1 MTDQISRA
9 FPRRRDTKMDVEV
22 ISFVAYVTQPPWSP
36 PDRRAIAFIRAAK
49 GQPASPDNSRLHAV
63 VNQHAFGWFGK
74 MAAVVLEMKRLDPP
88 ITLIPM
94 PNSDC
99 YIGSGEGPRTTA
111 LASAITKHLRNATVV
126 DAMRWRACQTPA
138 HEGGARDPEALYR
151 ALVLLLPIP
160 EKGTLIIVD
169 DVLTTGAHALAA
181 AAKVSTE
188 RNPCRLAIC
197 LGRTVWQQHDRSFFI
212 FRTKLTHACW
222 QRPPRPPLHYSL
234 DLASPPAR

>member
-1 MTDQISRA
+1 MENRIIDRISRN
-9 FPRRRDTKMDVEV
+9 FPRRRETKMDLEV
-22 ISFVAYVTQPPWSP
+22 VSFVAYVTRPPWSAL
-36 PDRRAIAFIRAAK
+36 DRDAIAFIRAAK
-49 GQPASPDNSRLHAV
+49 GRPASPDNSQPDTVITEHALD
-63 VNQHAFGWFGK
+63 WFGK

-99 YIGSGEGPRTTA
+99 YIGCGEGPRTTV
-111 LASAITKHLRNATVV
+111 LANAIINHLRNATVI
-126 DAMRWRACQTPA
+126 DAIRWRACQTPA
-138 HEGGARDPEALYR
+138 HEGGARDPETLYR

-181 AAKVSTE
+181 AARVSTE

-212 FRTKLTHACW
+212 FRTKLTHAGW
-222 QRPPRPPLHYSL
+222 PRPT
-234 DLASPPAR
+234 PAPHNSC

>member
-1 MTDQISRA
+1 
-9 FPRRRDTKMDVEV
+9 MDVEV
-22 ISFVAYVTQPPWSP
+22 VSFVAYVTRPPWSP
-36 PDRRAIAFIRAAK
+36 PDRHAIAFIRAAK
-49 GQPASPDNSRLHAV
+49 GQPASRDNSRLDAV
-63 VNQHAFGWFGK
+63 VNEHALDWFGK
-74 MAAVVLEMKRLDPP
+74 MAAVVLKMKRVDPP
-88 ITLIPM
+88 IILIPM

-99 YIGSGEGPRTTA
+99 YIGCEEGPRTIP
-111 LASAITKHLRNATVV
+111 LANAIINHLRNATVI

-138 HEGGARDPEALYR
+138 HEGGARDPETLYR

-160 EKGTLIIVD
+160 EKGTVIIVD

-212 FRTKLTHACW
+212 FRTKLTHAGW
-222 QRPPRPPLHYSL
+222 PRPQRPIHPFSESHNFL
-234 DLASPPAR
+234 DLTSLPAR